1 MKIAVLGGT
10 GRQGKGLAMRFA
22 LIGHDV
28 WVGSRTEEKAKDAVT
43 AMNEQLG
50 TPVSLHAADN
60 ALAARQADIVFLTV
74 PHPHEVPTVEN
85 LKASLLGKILVDVS
99 VPLTHY
105 KPPEAELPAPGSSAE
120 AVQAVLGEQT
130 SVVAAFK
137 TTSSALLQR
146 VEKSLISDE
155 WVCGNNSD
163 ANKKVMA
170 LIEAL
175 GGRAV
180 DAGALR
186 NARAMESMTAVL
198 IGLEQRY
205 KKRDVGFQFV
215 GL

>member
-1 MKIAVLGGT
+1 
-10 GRQGKGLAMRFA
+10 MRFA

-28 WVGSRTEEKAKDAVT
+28 WVGSRTEDKAKDAVV

-50 TPVSLHAADN
+50 TPVALHAANN
-60 ALAARQADIVFLTV
+60 ASAAQRADIVFLTV
-74 PHPHEVPTVEN
+74 PHPHEVPTVKS
-85 LKASLLGKILVDVS
+85 LKAGLLGKILVDVS
-99 VPLTHY
+99 VPLTNY

-120 AVQAVLGEQT
+120 AVQAVLDEQT

-146 VEKSLISDE
+146 VEKPLISDE
-155 WVCGNNSD
+155 WVCGNDSD
-163 ANKKVMA
+163 AKKKVMA
-170 LIEAL
+170 LIEAI
-175 GGRAV
+175 GARAV

-205 KKRDVGFQFV
+205 KKRDIGFQFV